1 MASPAA
7 RGGVDMAPDSPRA
20 ALRDYLE
27 LCRQGRFAEAAGYLG
42 VSAERRAEAPEMA
55 RRLKAVLD
63 RHLWIDLDRVS
74 PLSEGDE
81 EDGLARDIEHIG
93 AIASADG
100 RSAPVRLVRQ
110 EGPEGLQWVFSRATV
125 ERIDGWYRA
134 LGDLWLQEHLPAVL
148 LRPGPRELLW
158 WQWLAFPL
166 VLALSWMLGRILAWV
181 TRAVLER
188 ALARTRLQ
196 NAVLQLR
203 GPLTLAWTLAAFY
216 ALLPSLAL
224 YAPAAAF
231 AKGLLGAG
239 AVVALSWAFWRGVDA
254 LGRGLQLS
262 WGGRDNPSAQSLLS
276 IAVRAAKV
284 LVLAMGTVAFLA
296 QVGYPVGG
304 LLAGLGIGGLAL
316 ALAAQKTVENL
327 FGSVS
332 LAVDRPFAIG
342 DFVKVEEFVGTV
354 EAIGLRSTRI
364 RTLDRTLITIPN
376 GRLADM
382 RLESLTARDRMRL
395 ACTVGLV
402 YGTTAVQMHAV
413 LQGLEKALR
422 SQPRIWPDAV
432 VVRFKEFGASSL
444 DIEVMA
450 WFQTSEWSEFQR
462 IRQDVLLA
470 FMGVVEQAGTSFAF
484 PTRTVHLADASPA
497 EAQGRGESRAGAEVE
512 RGA

>member
-1 MASPAA
+1 MPGE
-7 RGGVDMAPDSPRA
+7 RHVAPDSPRA

-27 LCRQGRFAEAAGYLG
+27 LCRQGRFGEAAGYLS

-63 RHLWIDLDRVS
+63 RHLWIDLDQVS

-81 EDGLARDIEHIG
+81 EDGLARDIEQIG
-93 AIASADG
+93 AVASADG
-100 RSAPVRLVRQ
+100 RLAPVRLVRQ
-110 EGPEGLQWVFSRATV
+110 EGAEGAQWIFSRATV
-125 ERIDGWYRA
+125 QRIDPWYRA
-134 LGDLWLQEHLPAVL
+134 LGDRWLQEHLPAVL

-166 VLALSWMLGRILAWV
+166 VLVLSWTLGRILAWV
-181 TRAVLER
+181 TRVVLER
-188 ALARTRLQ
+188 ALARTRLHH
-196 NAVLQLR
+196 AMLHQLG
-203 GPLTLAWTLAAFY
+203 GPLTLAWTLAASY

-231 AKGLLGAG
+231 AEGLLGAG
-239 AVVALSWAFWRGVDA
+239 AVVALSWAFWKGVDA
-254 LGRGLQLS
+254 LGRGLRLS
-262 WGGRDNPSAQSLLS
+262 WVGRNNPSAQALLS

-284 LVLAMGTVAFLA
+284 LALALGAVAFLA

-316 ALAAQKTVENL
+316 ALAAQKTVENV

-332 LAVDRPFAIG
+332 LVVDRPFGVG
-342 DFVKVEEFVGTV
+342 DFVRVEEFVGTV

-395 ACTVGLV
+395 ACTGLL
-402 YGTTAVQMHAV
+402 YDRHAEELIV
-413 LQGLEKALR
+413 HTFTSALR
-422 SQPRIWPDAV
+422 ASIDEFLVDPLGPSLVPNWSRVWAGMPEARPR
-432 VVRFKEFGASSL
+432 
-444 DIEVMA
+444 
-450 WFQTSEWSEFQR
+450 
-462 IRQDVLLA
+462 LL
-470 FMGVVEQAGTSFAF
+470 
-484 PTRTVHLADASPA
+484 
-497 EAQGRGESRAGAEVE
+497 EAVE
-512 RGA
+512 RGADGG